1 MDELITLKKF
11 NTLEEASSVIELL
24 EKNNIGY
31 NLDKQNASSDMVF
44 AGNTL
49 GSELHLCIKPEDY
62 ESAQELLKGLSEINI
77 ENLDKDYYL
86 FTFSDIELSEILQK
100 PDEWS
105 YNDYTWTQEILKQ
118 RGKEVDMSTIEN
130 WKKKRLE
137 FLAQPDKISNTYLV
151 TAYLFC
157 LLGGFIGFFMGAH
170 IINNNKTL
178 PNGQKVFAYDEESRN
193 KGLNIK
199 RIGGISF
206 LAWIVLVLI
215 VLIY

>member
-31 NLDKQNASSDMVF
+31 NLDKQNTSSDIVF

-62 ESAQELLKGLSEINI
+62 ESAQELLKGLTEINI
-77 ENLDKDYYL
+77 EDLDKDYYL
-86 FTFSDIELSEILQK
+86 FTFSETELSEILQK

-105 YNDYTWTQEILKQ
+105 YNDYLWAQEILKQ
-118 RGKEVDMSTIEN
+118 RGKEVDISTIEN

-137 FLAQPDKISNTYLV
+137 LLATPDKISNKYLV

-157 LLGGFIGFFMGAH
+157 LLGGFIGFFMGTH
-170 IINNNKTL
+170 IINYNKTL

-206 LAWIVLVLI
+206 LLWIVLILI

>member
-31 NLDKQNASSDMVF
+31 SLDKQNASNDIF

-49 GSELHLCIKPEDY
+49 GSELHLNIKPEDY
-62 ESAQELLKGLSEINI
+62 ESAQELLKGLTEINI
-77 ENLDKDYYL
+77 EDLDKDYYL
-86 FTFSDIELSEILQK
+86 FNFSDTELSEILQK

-105 YNDYTWTQEILKQ
+105 YNDYLWSQEILKQ
-118 RGKEVDMSTIEN
+118 RGKEVDMSTLEK
-130 WKKKRLE
+130 WKKKRIEL
-137 FLAQPDKISNTYLV
+137 LATPDKISKQYLV

-157 LLGGFIGFFMGAH
+157 LLGGFIGFFMGTH

-178 PNGQKVFAYDEESRN
+178 PNGQKVFSYDDESRN

-206 LAWIVLVLI
+206 LLWIVLVLI
-215 VLIY
+215 MLLS